1 MMTIED
7 VMKKA
12 ILPLAAMTFWCWLVN
27 TIMKVSG
34 YHEPIIFLF
43 FSGLPFGAHKIYCV
57 LVSRGLNI
65 GGTAGMAALS
75 VIAGGVMG
83 FIMIPYY
90 MIRAV
95 YVLIRYI
102 ISTIKKMI

>member
-34 YHEPIIFLF
+34 YHEPIIFMVL
-43 FSGLPFGAHKIYCV
+43 SGLPFGVRKMYFL
-57 LVSRGLNI
+57 LVPRGLDI
-65 GGTAGMAALS
+65 GGTVGMVALS
-75 VIAGGVMG
+75 VIVGGVMG

-102 ISTIKKMI
+102 ISTIKNLI